1 MLLLR
6 KLRDRLKNIDF
17 CNTTKNEIIIKIN
30 DINNQM
36 RGFVKPHYDITND
49 KLNTLFSNITNALAY
64 WTGNTYV
71 GQPKEKALEK
81 VYQTFFELLLELLI
95 FIKDSPRFTNEHK
108 EKIDSVLYQGNIYR
122 YLGYSSEEYHY
133 LDNKE
138 QFVKPNYNGIYV
150 SWSKNKSNSYIESK
164 LRGPITKL
172 KCCINEDMFGIDLE
186 AFGVSRGNEKEVVFP
201 TLEKCI
207 TEIQYI

>member
-1 MLLLR
+1 M
-6 KLRDRLKNIDF
+6 KNIDF
-17 CNTTKNEIIIKIN
+17 CNTTKKETISKIN

-36 RGFVKPHYDITND
+36 RGFVKPRYNITDD
-49 KLNTLFSNITNALAY
+49 KLNTLFSNIINALAY

-81 VYQTFFELLLELLI
+81 VYQTFFKLLLELLI
-95 FIKDSPRFTNEHK
+95 FIKDSPEFTNEHK

-138 QFVKPNYNGIYV
+138 QFVEPNYNGIYV
-150 SWSKNKSNSYIESK
+150 SWSKNESNSYIESK
-164 LRGPITKL
+164 LLGPITKL

-201 TLEKCI
+201 TLERCI

>member
-1 MLLLR
+1 
-6 KLRDRLKNIDF
+6 
-17 CNTTKNEIIIKIN
+17 
-30 DINNQM
+30 M
-36 RGFVKPHYDITND
+36 RGFVKPRYNITDD
-49 KLNTLFSNITNALAY
+49 KLNTLFSNIINALAY

-71 GQPKEKALEK
+71 GQPKEKELEK
-81 VYQTFFELLLELLI
+81 VYQTFFKLLLELLI
-95 FIKDSPRFTNEHK
+95 FIKDSPEFTNEHK
-108 EKIDSVLYQGNIYR
+108 EKINSVLYQGNIYR

-138 QFVKPNYNGIYV
+138 QFVEPNYNGIYV
-150 SWSKNKSNSYIESK
+150 SWSKNESNSYIESK
-164 LRGPITKL
+164 LLGPITKL

-186 AFGVSRGNEKEVVFP
+186 AFGVSHGNEKEVVFP

>member
-1 MLLLR
+1 M
-6 KLRDRLKNIDF
+6 KNIDF
-17 CNTTKNEIIIKIN
+17 CNTTKKETISKIN

-36 RGFVKPHYDITND
+36 RGFVKPRYDITDD
-49 KLNTLFSNITNALAY
+49 KLNTLFSNIINALAY

-81 VYQTFFELLLELLI
+81 VYQTFFKLLLELLI
-95 FIKDSPRFTNEHK
+95 FIKDSPEFTNEHK

-138 QFVKPNYNGIYV
+138 QFVEPNYNGIYV
-150 SWSKNKSNSYIESK
+150 SWSKNESNSYIESK
-164 LRGPITKL
+164 LLGPITKL